1 MEGAL
6 LWATMDRYVCRGR
19 IAMLTE
25 FWESDTFTERRE
37 ALLDTLETDYPWS
50 KGDILRFR
58 RGGRD
63 DRYRV
68 LSVQVEIG
76 DEGLRRTVLL
86 LKLGS

>member
-1 MEGAL
+1 
-6 LWATMDRYVCRGR
+6 
-19 IAMLTE
+19 MLTE

-37 ALLDTLETDYPWS
+37 VLLDTLETDYPWS
-50 KGDILRFR
+50 NGDILRFR

>member
-1 MEGAL
+1 
-6 LWATMDRYVCRGR
+6 
-19 IAMLTE
+19 MLTE
-25 FWESDTFTERRE
+25 FWESDDFSERKE

-50 KGDILRFR
+50 QGDTLRFR

-68 LSVQVEIG
+68 LRVQVEIG
-76 DEGLRRTVLL
+76 DEGLRREVLL

>member
-1 MEGAL
+1 
-6 LWATMDRYVCRGR
+6 
-19 IAMLTE
+19 MLTE

-58 RGGRD
+58 RGGSD

>member
-1 MEGAL
+1 
-6 LWATMDRYVCRGR
+6 
-19 IAMLTE
+19 MLTE

-37 ALLDTLETDYPWS
+37 VLLDTLETDYPWS

>member
-1 MEGAL
+1 
-6 LWATMDRYVCRGR
+6 
-19 IAMLTE
+19 MLTE

-37 ALLDTLETDYPWS
+37 SLLDTLETDYPWS
-50 KGDILRFR
+50 AGDTLRFR

-68 LSVQVEIG
+68 LRVQVEIG
-76 DEGLRRTVLL
+76 DEGLRREVLL